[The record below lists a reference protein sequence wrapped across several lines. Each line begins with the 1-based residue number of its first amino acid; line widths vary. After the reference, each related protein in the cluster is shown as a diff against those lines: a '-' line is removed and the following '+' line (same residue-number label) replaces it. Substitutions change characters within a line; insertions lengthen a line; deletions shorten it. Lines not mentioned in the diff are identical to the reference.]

1 MKIDDRLLD
10 SLTEQAKSSER
21 LRMNLDL
28 RNSPADTSQRML
40 NAIEPGSEVP
50 IHRHCTTSETVVV
63 LRGRLIEEFY
73 DDLECRC
80 TDAIE
85 LSADGPVRA
94 LNIPAGQWHTVR
106 VLESGTVIMEVKDGP
121 YIPTSPTDILTISS
135 CSTPSSPSA
144 VSSSP
149 TAHTSACVSEQ
160 SVSNP
165 TTCSTR
171 CSSSE
176 PNQQASFITSSQ
188 HSVSPS
194 DASVRTSSCTSAH
207 TSTRNSAQSVSATD
221 SNLPD
226 SLSLANPKVRNSKAS
241 DINGPDI
248 SDSTTC
254 SEPCPSTET
263 NSTDSSIFIPAPDP
277 RAFDGGDIL
286 RQKKK
291 Q

>member
-1 MKIDDRLLD
+1 MKIDDKLLD

-21 LRMNLDL
+21 LRMNMDL

-85 LSADGPVRA
+85 LSADGPIRA

-135 CSTPSSPSA
+135 SA
-144 VSSSP
+144 S
-149 TAHTSACVSEQ
+149 
-160 SVSNP
+160 
-165 TTCSTR
+165 
-171 CSSSE
+171 
-176 PNQQASFITSSQ
+176 NQQASSITSSQ
-188 HSVSPS
+188 PSVFPS
-194 DASVRTSSCTSAH
+194 DSAVRTSS
-207 TSTRNSAQSVSATD
+207 STSAQSVPATD
-221 SNLPD
+221 SNQPD
-226 SLSLANPKVRNSKAS
+226 SSSLANPKVRDLKAS
-241 DINGPDI
+241 DINGPAI
-248 SDSTTC
+248 SDSTKC

-263 NSTDSSIFIPAPDP
+263 NSTDSLTFIPAPDP
-277 RAFDGGDIL
+277 RGFDGGDIL
-286 RQKKK
+286 RQKNK

>member
-1 MKIDDRLLD
+1 MKIDDKLLD
-10 SLTEQAKSSER
+10 SLTEKAKVSER
-21 LRMNLDL
+21 LRMNMDL

-106 VLESGTVIMEVKDGP
+106 VLESGTIIMEVKDGP
-121 YIPTSPTDILTISS
+121 YIPTSPTDILNISS
-135 CSTPSSPSA
+135 SA
-144 VSSSP
+144 SSSSP
-149 TAHTSACVSEQ
+149 T
-160 SVSNP
+160 
-165 TTCSTR
+165 
-171 CSSSE
+171 
-176 PNQQASFITSSQ
+176 
-188 HSVSPS
+188 
-194 DASVRTSSCTSAH
+194 AH
-207 TSTRNSAQSVSATD
+207 TSTRNSAQSVSTTD
-221 SNLPD
+221 SNSTV
-226 SLSLANPKVRNSKAS
+226 SLSLANPKVRDSKAS
-241 DINGPDI
+241 DINGPAI

-263 NSTDSSIFIPAPDP
+263 NQPDSSTFIPAQDP
-277 RAFDGGDIL
+277 RGFDGGDIL
-286 RQKKK
+286 RQKKR

>member
-1 MKIDDRLLD
+1 MKIDDRLFD

-21 LRMNLDL
+21 LRMNMDL

-121 YIPTSPTDILTISS
+121 YIPTSPTDILTL
-135 CSTPSSPSA
+135 
-144 VSSSP
+144 
-149 TAHTSACVSEQ
+149 
-160 SVSNP
+160 
-165 TTCSTR
+165 
-171 CSSSE
+171 SSSE
-176 PNQQASFITSSQ
+176 SNQPDSSDTSSQ
-188 HSVSPS
+188 PSVSPS
-194 DASVRTSSCTSAH
+194 DSSLRT
-207 TSTRNSAQSVSATD
+207 SAQSVS
-221 SNLPD
+221 S
-226 SLSLANPKVRNSKAS
+226 
-241 DINGPDI
+241 
-248 SDSTTC
+248 ST
-254 SEPCPSTET
+254 STIEVPQSV
-263 NSTDSSIFIPAPDP
+263 STDSSATNSNQPVSSTFIPAPDP